1 MTMNALAILSMLHE
15 PGDGSATRLFRGQPV
30 LRWTLQ
36 RLGRAKRLTS
46 TTILCWDDQ
55 FEAAGRVAAEWGVQ
69 AANKGIRQ
77 PIPRLEAVSAAQRW
91 TDGWRGGLLA
101 TCRFDLGFH
110 GPWHWELMQEN
121 RADAAVLV
129 EPSAGLVDP
138 QLIDAMVSHAE
149 SHASQE
155 ICFTPTAP
163 GLGGVLLRSS
173 LLKRLGAAKAFPGR
187 LLHYFESQLGKDPLA
202 TDSCVPVP
210 MLAARSADRF
220 TMASSRQVSRLG
232 VAMES
237 LNGQLLGSGAE
248 DLVRRMGASTVADAL
263 PREIVLELGTSRA
276 TRPIFWA
283 GRSLSIERP
292 DLSPQLAAQLFD
304 ELATLDETRLTLA
317 GVGDPMLCPNVFDVI
332 ELARRAGV
340 AVHVET
346 DLLTIPADSLARL
359 AESGVDVVSFHL
371 PALTPK
377 TYAAVMG
384 RDGYADVLENVK
396 KLLLARQRRGSSL
409 PIIVPIFTKC
419 HQNFGEMEPWYDQ
432 WLKAVES
439 AVIRGP
445 SDCAGQIPDLA
456 MADMSPA
463 RRRPCGRIS
472 SRVTILS
479 DGRIVS
485 CDEDVTGRQALGR
498 LGESSLAEIW
508 QKRFEALRNDH
519 RKGRWDLHPLCGRCR
534 EWHRP

>member
-1 MTMNALAILSMLHE
+1 MNALAIVSMLHE
-15 PGDGSATRLFRGQPV
+15 AAGGSAARVFRGEPV

-36 RLGRAKRLTS
+36 RLGRAKRIAS

-55 FEAAGRVAAEWGVQ
+55 AEAVGRVAGEWGVRV
-69 AANKGIRQ
+69 ASKGARQ

-101 TCRFDLGFH
+101 TCWFDLGFH
-110 GPWHWELMQEN
+110 GPWHWELTQEN
-121 RADAAVLV
+121 EGDAAVLV
-129 EPSAGLVDP
+129 DPSAGLVDP

-155 ICFTPTAP
+155 ICFTPVAP

-202 TDSCVPVP
+202 TESCVPVP

-248 DLVRRMGASTVADAL
+248 ELVRRMGVSTVADAL

-283 GRSLSIERP
+283 GRSLPIDRP
-292 DLSPQLAAQLFD
+292 DFSPKLAAQLFD
-304 ELATLDETRLTLA
+304 ELATLDETRITLA
-317 GVGDPMLCPNVFDVI
+317 GVGDPMLSPHVFDVI
-332 ELARRAGV
+332 EAARRSGV

-346 DLLTIPADSLARL
+346 DLLSIPADALARL
-359 AESGVDVVSFHL
+359 AGSGVDVVSFHL
-371 PALTPK
+371 PALMPQ
-377 TYAAVMG
+377 TYTAVMG
-384 RDGYADVLENVK
+384 RDGYAEALENVK
-396 KLLLARQRRGSSL
+396 KLLLARQQRGSSL
-409 PIIVPIFTKC
+409 PIVVPIFTKC
-419 HQNFGEMEPWYDQ
+419 QQNFGEMEPWYDQ

-445 SDCAGQIPDLA
+445 SHCAGQIPDVA

-479 DGRIVS
+479 DGRVVS
-485 CDEDVTGRQALGR
+485 CDEDVTGRQVMGR
-498 LGESSLAEIW
+498 LGESTLGEIW
-508 QKRFEALRNDH
+508 RKRFEALRDDH
-519 RKGRWDLHPLCGRCR
+519 RKGKWDLHPLCGPCR